1 MTNINMKL
9 LRLIGI
15 VALATSSTTAIH
27 AVPLADAPLF
37 STMNVPGNLALAL
50 SVEYPTAI
58 SVANLGDYVHANT
71 YLGYFDPDK
80 CYSYTFVKDDPDSSY
95 FQPAGKANNHTCSSK
110 WSGNF
115 MNWVSM
121 QTIDP
126 FRWALTGGYRATD
139 TSTTTILQKA
149 YGSAQG
155 SASGNYPYRGTDL
168 GTGNKLTG
176 TDVVKVTPMTGAR
189 FNTRLWGKG
198 IDMVFSTANSTNYQN
213 DSPSNLKHYG
223 DGTSSSSNYYVKI
236 RVKVCENTTA
246 SGGLESNCTRYGNNY
261 KPEGLMQKYSD
272 KIRYSAFGYL
282 NQGGASR
289 QGGVLRAKMGF
300 IGPTQPVAMS
310 TTPETNATK
319 EWDGTTGIM
328 VRNPDS
334 ALATASSVS
343 NSGVMNYLNQFG
355 NYSKGYMSYDNV
367 SEMYYAAVRYFQNK
381 GNVPEWT
388 NGATLAQK
396 DNFPA
401 ATNWSDPIIYS
412 CQKNF
417 ILGIGDSN
425 THYDV
430 ATPQNNGIPNAVT
443 RAVPALVTADN
454 FNKSWDWTGLVENA
468 EGDDVK
474 NRYRRWGSSPGSEFI
489 AGLAYGNHVFD
500 IRPETGM
507 PGKQTIETYW
517 MDVMEGQYA
526 QDKNPYWLAAKY
538 GGFKVPDDFDPANP
552 ALAENTWSSGESIT
566 MYPRGQF
573 SSSNP
578 NSNTRTR
585 LRPKNYFLAGNAG
598 QMVQGLT
605 NAFNSIAASVN
616 AYTTAV
622 TPTSNVIS
630 ASGTTSYSASYGSEY
645 WTGTVKAATL
655 AFTSAGSSLT
665 DLWSTDTSL
674 QTQFAGTGWNTGR
687 VVITWDKNH
696 ATSARGVPFRT
707 ASLSATLKTALDT
720 TYVAG
725 DDSSNYLNYLR
736 GDKTNEVG
744 TSGGTNAYRMRM
756 SPLGDIVNSKIVLST
771 APKMPYTE
779 AYNLGYAAYKT
790 AQSSRTP
797 LVLFGANDGMLH
809 ALNGSTTGTN
819 AGKEVFAYIPGQTF
833 YGPDGTTSTQAN
845 SNGLA
850 AIGNPAYVH
859 RYYVDATPQVFD
871 IDFKSTNG
879 STLSDNTWK
888 TIVVG
893 GLGKGG
899 KGFYAIDITNP
910 SDMSTETSAAGKV
923 LWEISNTTTGFSHL
937 GYSYGSPIMVKTAK
951 YGWTLILTSGYNND
965 DDLGYLFLVNPA
977 TGALLE
983 TISTGAAAPGLAQA
997 SAFIN
1002 DYTNGTADAVYV
1014 GDLNGKLWRFD
1025 LTKATGAYDTPVVL
1039 FQTASPD
1046 TGAQPITVA
1055 PIPEIHP
1062 NTRARTILFGTGKL
1076 LDGQDISLSQR
1087 QSFYAVL
1094 DGDNKV
1100 FAPAPTSALTRAEL
1114 TQVSSLTTAV
1124 TLPADSRGW
1133 YYDLGVTNNIAWRI
1147 VVTPTAADGVALF
1160 TATLTSGDA
1169 CSPAGQGRAYA
1180 VDYARGFSVLKNP
1193 NNNGEIVEFVALNS
1207 SPTDNVL
1214 FKVDGVLRGLIGDA
1228 TGQTTELKLNTPG
1241 ALGVRL
1247 INWRE
1252 IKAVN

>member
-1 MTNINMKL
+1 MKKTRVKL
-9 LRLIGI
+9 LRLMGI
-15 VALATSSTTAIH
+15 LTLAASTATSSH
-27 AVPLADAPLF
+27 AVALADAPLF

-58 SVANLGDYVHANT
+58 SVANLGDYVHAST
-71 YLGYFDPDK
+71 YLGYFDPEK
-80 CYSYTFVKDDPDSSY
+80 CYDYTYVKTAPDTSY
-95 FQPAGKANNHTCSSK
+95 FQPAGKANNHTCSNK

-126 FRWALTGGYRATD
+126 FRWALTGGYRETD
-139 TSTTTILQKA
+139 TSSATILQKA

-155 SASGNYPYRGTDL
+155 SASGNYPYRGTDI

-176 TDVVKVTPMTGAR
+176 SDVTKVTPMTGTR

-198 IDMVFSTANSTNYQN
+198 VDMVFSTANSTNYQADN
-213 DSPSNLKHYG
+213 PNNLKHYG
-223 DGTSSSSNYYVKI
+223 DGTTSSSSNYYVKI
-236 RVKVCENTTA
+236 RVKVCDNTTA
-246 SGGLESNCTRYGNNY
+246 SGGLESNCVRYGSSY
-261 KPEGLMQKYSD
+261 KPEGLMQKYSE

-282 NQGGASR
+282 NQGGGSR

-300 IGPTQPVAMS
+300 IGPTKPVAMS
-310 TTPETNATK
+310 TTPETNTTK
-319 EWDGTTGIM
+319 EWDGSTGIM
-328 VRNPDS
+328 VGNPDS
-334 ALATASSVS
+334 ALATASGVS

-401 ATNWSDPIIYS
+401 DTNWTDPIIYS

-443 RAVPALVTADN
+443 RTVPALVTADS
-454 FNKSWDWTGLVENA
+454 FNKSWDWTGLVEDA
-468 EGDDVK
+468 EGGDVK
-474 NRYRRWGSSPGSEFI
+474 SRNRRWGSSPGSGFI
-489 AGLAYGNHVFD
+489 AGLAYGNHVND
-500 IRPETGM
+500 MRTDTAM

-526 QDKNPYWLAAKY
+526 QDRNPYWLAAKY
-538 GGFKVPDDFDPANP
+538 GGFRVPEGIDPAATP
-552 ALAENTWSSGESIT
+552 DLAESTWSSGESIT

-573 SSSNP
+573 N
-578 NSNTRTR
+578 NSNKKTR

-605 NAFNSIAASVN
+605 DAFNSIAASVN
-616 AYTTAV
+616 AFTTAV

-655 AFTSAGSSLT
+655 AFTSSGSSLT

-687 VVITWDKNH
+687 VVVTWDKNH
-696 ATSARGVPFRT
+696 ATSPRGVPFRT
-707 ASLSATLKTALDT
+707 ASLSATLKSALDT
-720 TYVAG
+720 SYVTG
-725 DDSSNYLNYLR
+725 DDSGNYLNYLR

-779 AYNLGYAAYKT
+779 AYNVGYAAYKT
-790 AQSSRTP
+790 AQTSRTP
-797 LVLFGANDGMLH
+797 LVLFGGNDGMLH
-809 ALNGSTTGTN
+809 ALNGSTTGAN

-871 IDFKSTNG
+871 LDFKSTHG

-899 KGFYAIDITNP
+899 KGFYAIDITSP
-910 SDMSTETSAAGKV
+910 SDMSTETGAAGKV

-937 GYSYGSPIMVKTAK
+937 GYSYGAPIMVKTAK

-965 DDLGYLFLVNPA
+965 DGLGYLFLVNPA

-983 TISTGAAAPGLAQA
+983 TISTGVDAPGLAQA

-1002 DYTNGTADAVYV
+1002 DYTNGQADAVYV

-1025 LTKATGAYDTPVVL
+1025 LSKTTGAYDTPIVL

-1062 NTRARTILFGTGKL
+1062 NTRARTILLGTGKL
-1076 LDGQDISLSQR
+1076 LDGQDIALAQR

-1094 DGDNKV
+1094 DGDNKA
-1100 FAPAPTSALTRAEL
+1100 FAAAPASALTRAEL

-1124 TLPADSRGW
+1124 TIPTDSRGW
-1133 YYDLGVTNNIAWRI
+1133 YYDLGKTNNIAWRI

>member
-1 MTNINMKL
+1 
-9 LRLIGI
+9 
-15 VALATSSTTAIH
+15 V
-27 AVPLADAPLF
+27 
-37 STMNVPGNLALAL
+37 
-50 SVEYPTAI
+50 
-58 SVANLGDYVHANT
+58 
-71 YLGYFDPDK
+71 
-80 CYSYTFVKDDPDSSY
+80 
-95 FQPAGKANNHTCSSK
+95 
-110 WSGNF
+110 
-115 MNWVSM
+115 
-121 QTIDP
+121 
-126 FRWALTGGYRATD
+126 
-139 TSTTTILQKA
+139 
-149 YGSAQG
+149 
-155 SASGNYPYRGTDL
+155 
-168 GTGNKLTG
+168 
-176 TDVVKVTPMTGAR
+176 
-189 FNTRLWGKG
+189 
-198 IDMVFSTANSTNYQN
+198 N
-213 DSPSNLKHYG
+213 D
-223 DGTSSSSNYYVKI
+223 I
-236 RVKVCENTTA
+236 RT
-246 SGGLESNCTRYGNNY
+246 
-261 KPEGLMQKYSD
+261 
-272 KIRYSAFGYL
+272 
-282 NQGGASR
+282 
-289 QGGVLRAKMGF
+289 
-300 IGPTQPVAMS
+300 
-310 TTPETNATK
+310 ETN
-319 EWDGTTGIM
+319 
-328 VRNPDS
+328 
-334 ALATASSVS
+334 
-343 NSGVMNYLNQFG
+343 
-355 NYSKGYMSYDNV
+355 
-367 SEMYYAAVRYFQNK
+367 
-381 GNVPEWT
+381 
-388 NGATLAQK
+388 
-396 DNFPA
+396 
-401 ATNWSDPIIYS
+401 
-412 CQKNF
+412 
-417 ILGIGDSN
+417 
-425 THYDV
+425 
-430 ATPQNNGIPNAVT
+430 
-443 RAVPALVTADN
+443 
-454 FNKSWDWTGLVENA
+454 
-468 EGDDVK
+468 
-474 NRYRRWGSSPGSEFI
+474 
-489 AGLAYGNHVFD
+489 
-500 IRPETGM
+500 M

-526 QDKNPYWLAAKY
+526 QDRNPYWLAAKY
-538 GGFKVPDDFDPANP
+538 GGFKVPEGFNP
-552 ALAENTWSSGESIT
+552 ATPDLAEATWSSGESIT
-566 MYPRGQF
+566 MYPRGKF
-573 SSSNP
+573 SSSSP
-578 NSNTRTR
+578 NSNKTTR

-605 NAFNSIAASVN
+605 DAFNSIAASVN

-665 DLWSTDTSL
+665 DLWTTDTSL
-674 QTQFAGTGWNTGR
+674 QTQFSGTGWNTGR
-687 VVITWDKNH
+687 VVITWDKDD
-696 ATSARGVPFRT
+696 ATSPRGVPFRT
-707 ASLSATLKTALDT
+707 ASMSNTLKSALDT
-720 TYVAG
+720 SYVAG
-725 DDSSNYLNYLR
+725 DDSDNYLNYLR

-790 AQSSRTP
+790 AQASRAP

-809 ALNGSTTGTN
+809 ALNGSTTGAN

-850 AIGNPAYVH
+850 AIGNPAYAH

-871 IDFKSTNG
+871 IDFKATDG

-899 KGFYAIDITNP
+899 KGFFGIDITNP
-910 SDMSTETSAAGKV
+910 SDMSTETNAAGKV
-923 LWEISNTTTGFSHL
+923 LWEISNATTGFSHL
-937 GYSYGSPIMVKTAK
+937 GYSYGAPIMVKTAK

-965 DDLGYLFLVNPA
+965 DGLGYLFLVNPA

-983 TISTGAAAPGLAQA
+983 TISTDVAAPGLAQA

-1002 DYTNGTADAVYV
+1002 DYTDGKADSVYA

-1025 LTKATGAYDTPVVL
+1025 LSKTTGAYDTPVVL

-1062 NTRARTILFGTGKL
+1062 NTRARTILFGTGQL
-1076 LDGQDISLSQR
+1076 LDGQDIALTQR

-1094 DGDNKV
+1094 DGDNKA
-1100 FAPAPTSALTRAEL
+1100 FAAAPSSTLTRTDL

-1124 TLPADSRGW
+1124 TIPVDSRGW
-1133 YYDLGVTNNIAWRI
+1133 YYDLGKTNNIAWRI

>member
-176 TDVVKVTPMTGAR
+176 TDVVKVTPMTGTR

-328 VRNPDS
+328 VPNPDS

-474 NRYRRWGSSPGSEFI
+474 SRNRRWGSSPGSEFI

-552 ALAENTWSSGESIT
+552 TLAENTWSSGESIT

>member
-176 TDVVKVTPMTGAR
+176 TDVVKVTPMTGTR

-328 VRNPDS
+328 VPNPDS
-334 ALATASSVS
+334 TLATASSVS

-474 NRYRRWGSSPGSEFI
+474 SRNRRWGSSPGSEFI

-1100 FAPAPTSALTRAEL
+1100 FAPAPASALTRAEL